1 MNKKTMKNEDIKSV
15 YRSLLFYIHHAVPGR
30 LLTETALSLSKSCL
44 GYFTSV
50 IIIRKIIILVE
61 NGFIQFTYPLL
72 VCFLSINILF
82 SCVNLYYNHIVK
94 PQKQVIL
101 QKAFYHMIVERT
113 ATISLAETEKDV
125 FHTQADLIFKTL
137 NKRVE
142 SVIAN
147 LNRISGAILSI
158 VMAGITLIYIDY
170 RFLAMGFLSILSL
183 YFAKKYGKAISNRES
198 QLASSTKAKK
208 YYQELWLNKEF
219 AIHDK
224 LSAISSITDKY
235 YHRAYNHMQKTREA
249 LVKHEILLGFAS
261 RFSAV
266 SLVEIICYSLLFLQ
280 SSTWFRESVVSSQH
294 MKQPFL
300 IIHRSRN
307 WLIFSICQFH
317 KKTSV

>member
-1 MNKKTMKNEDIKSV
+1 MKNEDIKSV

-219 AIHDK
+219 AMQTSSTFLHCK
-224 LSAISSITDKY
+224 VKSFLHSTVSSFLHCTVSRFLHCMVSSFLHCLVMSSLHPCQVAGEAGRYLSAENI
-235 YHRAYNHMQKTREA
+235 RVLEP
-249 LVKHEILLGFAS
+249 VGF
-261 RFSAV
+261 
-266 SLVEIICYSLLFLQ
+266 SLE
-280 SSTWFRESVVSSQH
+280 
-294 MKQPFL
+294 
-300 IIHRSRN
+300 
-307 WLIFSICQFH
+307 
-317 KKTSV
+317 